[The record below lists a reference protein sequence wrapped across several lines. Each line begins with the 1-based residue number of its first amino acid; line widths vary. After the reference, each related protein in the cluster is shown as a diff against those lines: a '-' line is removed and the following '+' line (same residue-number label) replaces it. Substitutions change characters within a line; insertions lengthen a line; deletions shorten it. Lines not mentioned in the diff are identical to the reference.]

1 MKKTISSRCAVTRQF
16 RRFTLIELL
25 VVIAI
30 IAILA
35 GMLLPALNSARESA
49 RRIACTNNAA
59 SIAKGFLLYCS
70 DNSDYL
76 PPYWAGYKRNA
87 SGHLL
92 GDYNLSPN
100 GSAWYREN
108 KYGLISPYLNVN
120 APVGVPFGGWKKY
133 GKKICKSKFSC
144 ASRKEPVL
152 GADGQSFGWGMN
164 TNLRFDDG
172 FGRCALLTR
181 AKMPSKGI
189 MIAESN
195 DTGYGMINY
204 YISKKTAPGATA
216 SMEFPH
222 NDSAN
227 IAFLDF
233 HVECRKRNQIP
244 DEALGNRAWKSVFWD
259 PFNFESNNIY
269 NNW

>member
-1 MKKTISSRCAVTRQF
+1 MKKTVLLRHAAMR
-16 RRFTLIELL
+16 RRNRFTLIELL

-35 GMLLPALNSARESA
+35 GMLLPALNAARESA

-92 GDYNLSPN
+92 GEYNLSPN

-120 APVGVPFGGWKKY
+120 APAGVPFGGWEKS
-133 GKKICKSKFSC
+133 GKKIYKSKFFC

-164 TNLRFDDG
+164 ADLRFDDG
-172 FGRCALLTR
+172 YGRCVLLTR

-195 DTGYGMINY
+195 DRGYGMISY
-204 YISKKTAPGATA
+204 YISKKTFPAATA
-216 SMEFPH
+216 PMEFPH

-244 DEALGNRAWKSVFWD
+244 DEAHGNRAWKSVFWQ

>member
-16 RRFTLIELL
+16 CRFTLIELL

-35 GMLLPALNSARESA
+35 GILLPALNSARESA

-181 AKMPSKGI
+181 VKMPSKGI